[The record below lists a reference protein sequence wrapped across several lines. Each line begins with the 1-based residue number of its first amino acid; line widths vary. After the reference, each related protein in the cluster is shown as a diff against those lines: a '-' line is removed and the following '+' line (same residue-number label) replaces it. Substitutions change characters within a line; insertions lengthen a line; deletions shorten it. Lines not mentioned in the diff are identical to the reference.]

1 MKNFL
6 KKIKNTLFENENRGT
21 KRLSVMGEEKFS
33 KLSSH
38 KGGELKLHAM
48 SYKRDAVKFAQGHPT
63 NLTASRFGEDKKII
77 TEWIRSIDEITARAQ
92 TKKRHERGGRKPVIM
107 EIKEKLLKWI
117 PKCRS
122 RMVHVSQKI
131 ISAKTK
137 AMFDK
142 GNVEPAIQDSFVA
155 SSSSWI

>member
-1 MKNFL
+1 MQCL
-6 KKIKNTLFENENRGT
+6 IRE
-21 KRLSVMGEEKFS
+21 V
-33 KLSSH
+33 LSSLL
-38 KGGELKLHAM
+38 KGN
-48 SYKRDAVKFAQGHPT
+48 PT

-107 EIKEKLLKWI
+107 EIKEKQLKWI

-131 ISAKTK
+131 IRAKTK